1 MERRSSSG
9 NPITGL
15 PYNLATFNTIIIG
28 YPVNEVQT
36 KDKWDE
42 SAPTYVNKDR
52 ERLSIP

>member
-1 MERRSSSG
+1 MGRRSSSG

-15 PYNLATFNTIIIG
+15 PYNLAPFNTIIIG
-28 YPVNEVQT
+28 YPVNEAHT